1 MVHAHVAHGEVRHL
15 SQGRN
20 FGRHAQTR
28 CQGRTAH
35 AGAVDSFGNDGVGA
49 VLGRPDDDV
58 ISLGDRNLELVG
70 LDRAHVLA
78 VGLDDRHRQAGN
90 ADVEDRHRRGVD
102 NAQPHTFAG
111 PEQAGPV
118 LFGSMAVDQI
128 GVGRA
133 VDVED
138 VARVHPHLSPHA
150 AFLQAHPVAA
160 VQEARQGRALPVE
173 VAGTL
178 LQLGQDFVRMQ
189 ETPVRKHQHMLVVV
203 GDGIDAGRIDDERA
217 VVPHRFLK
225 VGVAVIPERPRL
237 LDRELVDEGLARLD
251 AGETDARHAIHL
263 EREQKAV
270 PVDRGVLIQ
279 GVGHRQS
286 DILTLP

>member
-1 MVHAHVAHGEVRHL
+1 
-15 SQGRN
+15 
-20 FGRHAQTR
+20 
-28 CQGRTAH
+28 
-35 AGAVDSFGNDGVGA
+35 
-49 VLGRPDDDV
+49 
-58 ISLGDRNLELVG
+58 
-70 LDRAHVLA
+70 
-78 VGLDDRHRQAGN
+78 
-90 ADVEDRHRRGVD
+90 
-102 NAQPHTFAG
+102 
-111 PEQAGPV
+111 
-118 LFGSMAVDQI
+118 MAVDQI

-138 VARVHPHLSPHA
+138 VARVHPHGTPHTP
-150 AFLQAHPVAA
+150 FLQAHPVAA
-160 VQEARQGRALPVE
+160 VHEAREGRALPVE
-173 VAGTL
+173 VAGAL

-189 ETPVRKHQHMLVVV
+189 ETPVRKHQHMLAVV

-279 GVGHRQS
+279 GVGHRQP